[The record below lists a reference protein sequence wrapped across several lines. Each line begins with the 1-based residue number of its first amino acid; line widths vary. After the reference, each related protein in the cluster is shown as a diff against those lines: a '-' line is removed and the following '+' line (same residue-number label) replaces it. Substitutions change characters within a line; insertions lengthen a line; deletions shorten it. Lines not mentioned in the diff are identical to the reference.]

1 MPFAPFRSGSDARG
15 PNRNPTM
22 NTLITL
28 GLLLAAGPL
37 APLEAQEPA
46 SSIHWY
52 ADYDAGM
59 EAARKSGKP
68 VVLEFAGSDW

>member
-1 MPFAPFRSGSDARG
+1 
-15 PNRNPTM
+15 M
-22 NTLITL
+22 NTLLTL

-37 APLEAQEPA
+37 APQEAQEPA

-52 ADYDAGM
+52 ADFDTAM
-59 EAARKSGKP
+59 EAAGKSGKP